1 MKRTILTLTVL
12 LLAILSTQAQDCCRD
27 KNAAIENIMTRT
39 SIRKYQNKA
48 VEASKIDTLIRAAM
62 AAPTAVNKQPW
73 HFVVVTDRSELQ
85 QLGGNRFGLAPLAIV
100 ICGDME
106 KALQGPIRD
115 FWIQDVSAAT
125 ENLLLAAHA
134 IGLGAVWTGAYPNM
148 ERCGAIANIIGTP
161 EYIIPLCV
169 VYAGYPDEQPAP
181 KQKYDPAKV
190 SYNTYG
196 SQSE

>member
-12 LLAILSTQAQDCCRD
+12 LLAILSTQAQDCCRG

-73 HFVVVTDRSELQ
+73 HFVVVTNRSELQ

>member
-73 HFVVVTDRSELQ
+73 HFVVVTNRSELQ

>member
-73 HFVVVTDRSELQ
+73 HFVVVTNRSELQ

-125 ENLLLAAHA
+125 ENA
-134 IGLGAVWTGAYPNM
+134 
-148 ERCGAIANIIGTP
+148 
-161 EYIIPLCV
+161 
-169 VYAGYPDEQPAP
+169 
-181 KQKYDPAKV
+181 
-190 SYNTYG
+190 
-196 SQSE
+196 SQSA

>member
-1 MKRTILTLTVL
+1 MKRTIITLTVL
-12 LLAILSTQAQDCCRD
+12 LLTILSTQAQDCCRG

>member
-39 SIRKYQNKA
+39 SIRKYQNRP
-48 VEASKIDTLIRAAM
+48 VEATKIDTLIRAAM

-85 QLGGNRFGLAPLAIV
+85 QLGGERFGTAPLAIV

-106 KALQGPIRD
+106 KALQGPGRD

-125 ENLLLAAHA
+125 ENLLLAANA
-134 IGLGAVWTGAYPNM
+134 LGLGAVWTGAYPRM

-169 VYAGYPDEQPAP
+169 VYTGYPDEQPAP

-190 SYNTYG
+190 SYNAYG
-196 SQSE
+196 NLSK